1 MEELREEEA
10 GWNCNCREAMNLLT
24 LEHNIFLYKE
34 LPKMTA
40 LKKQSIESNIP
51 TWLTL
56 LLAAACGVIVANLYY
71 AQPLVGVISSSI
83 GLSAN
88 SSGLIV
94 TLTQIGYVVGLL
106 FIVPMGDIVEN
117 RKLVVASLLLT
128 GVALAITA
136 MSKQAVPFLAASF
149 IIGIG
154 SVAAQVLVPFAS
166 YLASDSSRGRV
177 VGNVMSG
184 LLLGIMLS
192 RPLSSLVADFL
203 GWHAVFALSAAA
215 VIILAIVLSKVLP
228 ARKPMTD
235 TRYTALLG
243 SMWHLLRT
251 TPILRRRAAYHACVF
266 ATFSLFWTT
275 VPLLLSGPIF
285 HFSQMNIALFALVG
299 VTGAIAAPLAG
310 RLADRGWTKPAT
322 GIALATVISSMLLPL
337 LIRTGSIT
345 GIVVLVVS
353 AILLDAGVSAN
364 LVLGQR
370 ALFSLSPEIRSRLNG
385 LFMAIFFFGGAI
397 GSAIGGWTYATG
409 GWSAVLWI
417 GMVFPIAAIL
427 YFATEKK

>member
-1 MEELREEEA
+1 
-10 GWNCNCREAMNLLT
+10 
-24 LEHNIFLYKE
+24 
-34 LPKMTA
+34 MTT
-40 LKKQSIESNIP
+40 LKKQTVENNISK
-51 TWLTL
+51 WLTL
-56 LLAAACGVIVANLYY
+56 LLAAACGIIVANLYY

-106 FIVPMGDIVEN
+106 FIVPLGDIVDN
-117 RKLVVASLLLT
+117 RRLVVTSLLLT

-136 MSKQAVPFLAASF
+136 MSKQAAPFLAASF
-149 IIGIG
+149 VIGIG

-166 YLASDSSRGRV
+166 YLASDASRGRV

-215 VIILAIVLSKVLP
+215 IIILAIVLSKVLP

-251 TPILRRRAAYHACVF
+251 TPILRRRAAYHAFVF

-275 VPLLLSGPIF
+275 VPLLLSGPVF
-285 HFSQMNIALFALVG
+285 HFSQINIALFALVG
-299 VTGAIAAPLAG
+299 VAGAIAAPIAG
-310 RLADRGWTKPAT
+310 WLADRGWTKPAT
-322 GIALATVISSMLLPL
+322 WIALATVAGSMLLPL
-337 LIRTGSIT
+337 IIRTGSIT
-345 GIVVLVVS
+345 GIVILVVS

-385 LFMAIFFFGGAI
+385 LFMAIFFLGGAI

-417 GMVFPIAAIL
+417 GMAFPIAALL

>member
-1 MEELREEEA
+1 
-10 GWNCNCREAMNLLT
+10 
-24 LEHNIFLYKE
+24 
-34 LPKMTA
+34 MTA
-40 LKKQSIESNIP
+40 NKNQAIEKNIP
-51 TWLTL
+51 TWLTV

-83 GLSAN
+83 GLSPS

-106 FIVPMGDIVEN
+106 FIVPLGDIVEN
-117 RKLVVASLLLT
+117 RRLVVASLVLT
-128 GVALAITA
+128 GVALAVTA
-136 MSKQAVPFLAASF
+136 VSKQAVLFLAASLV
-149 IIGIG
+149 IGIG

-192 RPLSSLVADFL
+192 RPLSSVVADFL

-215 VIILAIVLSKVLP
+215 IISLAIVLSKVLP
-228 ARKPMTD
+228 ERKPTNA
-235 TRYTALLG
+235 TRYTALLA
-243 SMWHLLRT
+243 SMWGLLRT
-251 TPILRRRAAYHACVF
+251 TPILRRRAAYHAFVF

-275 VPLLLSGPIF
+275 VPLLLSGPMF
-285 HFSQMNIALFALVG
+285 HFSQIKIALFALVG
-299 VTGAIAAPLAG
+299 VAGAIAAPIAG

-322 GIALATVISSMLLPL
+322 GIALVTVVCSMLLPL
-337 LIRTGSIT
+337 IFRTGSMT
-345 GIVVLVVS
+345 GIIILVVA

-417 GMVFPIAAIL
+417 GMAFPLAAIL

>member
-1 MEELREEEA
+1 
-10 GWNCNCREAMNLLT
+10 
-24 LEHNIFLYKE
+24 
-34 LPKMTA
+34 MTA
-40 LKKQSIESNIP
+40 LKKQTIEKNIP

-56 LLAAACGVIVANLYY
+56 LLATACGIIVANLYY

-88 SSGLIV
+88 ISGLIV

-117 RKLVVASLLLT
+117 RRLIVVSLLLT
-128 GVALAITA
+128 AVALAITA
-136 MSKQAVPFLAASF
+136 VSKQAVPFLAASF
-149 IIGIG
+149 VIGIG

-166 YLASDSSRGRV
+166 YLASESSRGRV

-192 RPLSSLVADFL
+192 RPLSSLVADFF
-203 GWHAVFALSAAA
+203 GWHAVFALSAIA
-215 VIILAIVLSKVLP
+215 VFILAIVLLKVLP
-228 ARKPMTD
+228 ARNPSTD

-275 VPLLLSGPIF
+275 VPLLLSSPIF
-285 HFSQMNIALFALVG
+285 HFSQKDIALFALVG
-299 VTGAIAAPLAG
+299 VAGAVAAPVAG
-310 RLADRGWTKPAT
+310 RLADRSWTKPAT
-322 GIALATVISSMLLPL
+322 GIALATVVISMLLPL
-337 LIRTGSIT
+337 MIRTGSSI
-345 GIVVLVVS
+345 GIAILVVS

-397 GSAIGGWTYATG
+397 GSAIGGWIYATG
-409 GWSAVLWI
+409 GWSATLWMGI
-417 GMVFPIAAIL
+417 AFPIVALL

>member
-1 MEELREEEA
+1 M
-10 GWNCNCREAMNLLT
+10 
-24 LEHNIFLYKE
+24 H
-34 LPKMTA
+34 
-40 LKKQSIESNIP
+40 IP
-51 TWLTL
+51 TWLIMF
-56 LLAAACGVIVANLYY
+56 LATACGIIVANLYY

-88 SSGLIV
+88 SSGFIV

-106 FIVPMGDIVEN
+106 FVVPMGDIIEN
-117 RKLVVASLLLT
+117 KRLIVVSLLLT
-128 GVALAITA
+128 AVALAITA
-136 MSKQAVPFLAASF
+136 LSKQALPFLAASF
-149 IIGIG
+149 VIGVG

-166 YLASDSSRGRV
+166 YLAPESSRGRV

-184 LLLGIMLS
+184 LLLGIMLA
-192 RPLSSLVADFL
+192 RPVSSLVADFF

-215 VIILAIVLSKVLP
+215 ILILAIVLWKVLP
-228 ARKPMTD
+228 ARKPSLD
-235 TRYTALLG
+235 TSYTALLG

-275 VPLLLSGPIF
+275 VPLLLSSPIF
-285 HFSQMNIALFALVG
+285 GFSQKEIALFALVG
-299 VTGAIAAPLAG
+299 VAGAVAAPVAG

-322 GIALATVISSMLLPL
+322 GIALVTVIISVLLPL
-337 LIRTGSIT
+337 MIHTGSPI
-345 GIVVLVVS
+345 GVAVLVIS

-370 ALFSLSPEIRSRLNG
+370 AIFSLNPEIRGRLNG

-397 GSAIGGWTYATG
+397 GSAVGGWIYATG
-409 GWSAVLWI
+409 GWSGALWI
-417 GMVFPIAAIL
+417 GMAFPIVAIL

>member
-1 MEELREEEA
+1 
-10 GWNCNCREAMNLLT
+10 LT
-24 LEHNIFLYKE
+24 IAKNQTVEKHI
-34 LPKMTA
+34 
-40 LKKQSIESNIP
+40 S
-51 TWLTL
+51 TWLIM
-56 LLAAACGVIVANLYY
+56 LLAAACGIIVANLYY

-88 SSGLIV
+88 STGLIV

-106 FIVPMGDIVEN
+106 FVVPMGDIVEN
-117 RKLVVASLLLT
+117 KRLIVISLLLT
-128 GVALAITA
+128 AVALAITA
-136 MSKQAVPFLAASF
+136 LSKQAFPFLAASF
-149 IIGIG
+149 VIGVG

-166 YLASDSSRGRV
+166 YLAPESSRGRV

-184 LLLGIMLS
+184 LLLGIMLA
-192 RPLSSLVADFL
+192 RPVSSLVADFF
-203 GWHAVFALSAAA
+203 GWHAVFTLSAAA
-215 VIILAIVLSKVLP
+215 ILILAIVLSKVLP
-228 ARKPMTD
+228 TRKPSLD
-235 TRYTALLG
+235 TPYTALLG

-275 VPLLLSGPIF
+275 VPLLLSSPIF
-285 HFSQMNIALFALVG
+285 GFSQKEIALFALVG
-299 VTGAIAAPLAG
+299 VAGAVAAPVAG

-322 GIALATVISSMLLPL
+322 GVALVTVVISVLLPL
-337 LIRTGSIT
+337 LIQAGSPI
-345 GIVVLVVS
+345 GVAVLVIS

-370 ALFSLSPEIRSRLNG
+370 AIFSLNPEFRSRLNG

-397 GSAIGGWTYATG
+397 GSAIGGWIYATG
-409 GWSAVLWI
+409 GWSAALWI
-417 GMVFPIAAIL
+417 GMAFPIAAIL